1 MDIIGQNWIRFENN
15 RKVKYRCSRSDFIV
29 SGRFF
34 DRGTWNYPEERFGRI
49 ENPLYF
55 CTRRDGRVVDCGGLE
70 NRWTERFRGFE
81 SLFLRWKQQKL
92 LFTFYGGRL
101 LLDIHNQPKRRDAR
115 VVEEAR
121 LESVYTSKAYHGFES
136 RSLRTA
142 SLSFSSQG
150 AQTFFVD
157 GCCRSGTNRCGR
169 CFLKLYLYI
178 VVICF

>member
-70 NRWTERFRGFE
+70 KPLSCEAP
-81 SLFLRWKQQKL
+81 
-92 LFTFYGGRL
+92 GGS
-101 LLDIHNQPKRRDAR
+101 NP
-115 VVEEAR
+115 
-121 LESVYTSKAYHGFES
+121 
-136 RSLRTA
+136 
-142 SLSFSSQG
+142 SLSAIKCWKS
-150 AQTFFVD
+150 ANYK
-157 GCCRSGTNRCGR
+157 TNTQ
-169 CFLKLYLYI
+169 FYTQ
-178 VVICF
+178 